1 MPIHRGPVLALC
13 ALLGACSV
21 GPQRPPNTT
30 LQLPA
35 TPAATPESDDQWWR
49 LYRDPALNAAVQEAL
64 GQNRELRVAA
74 ANLLQ
79 AKALLREADS
89 LDQPQTRLSANT
101 GYGSTADDQLEAALG
116 DSRRIRTG
124 TRSGIGLDVQ
134 WEMDLFGRLQGLE
147 QAARADAEAA
157 RAAED
162 GLRVVVAAE
171 TTRAWLQ
178 ACSYGQRLDVARQSL
193 ALVEQGRDL
202 TAELHRSGAALPLD
216 VARAEGLV
224 GQVRAAVPP
233 LEAGRQR
240 ALAELAVLLGRLP
253 GDVPAQ
259 VQACRQAPAL
269 IASLPGGDALAMLR
283 RRPDVRQAERR
294 LVAATAR
301 IGVARADLYPRI
313 SLGAGIASSAHH
325 PSGFDERDASVW
337 RLGPLLSWSFPNF
350 TAVRARIAQADA
362 RESAAL
368 AEFDR
373 SILGALKEQ
382 RQALNDYQAAGQR
395 QQDLQLAAE
404 RNQEALRL
412 AGLARAA
419 GASSALDYLDA
430 QRTDVASRAAAA
442 RADAQLIDSQVLLF
456 KAFGGGW
463 REAPPV
469 ILPKVEPGRRALSPR
484 SSSLRAS
491 SLPATGESPQ

>member
-1 MPIHRGPVLALC
+1 MPIYRGPALALC
-13 ALLGACSV
+13 IFLGACSV
-21 GPQRPPNTT
+21 GPQRAPSTT
-30 LQLPA
+30 LSLPA
-35 TPAATPESDDQWWR
+35 DPSPAREPGSDQWWR
-49 LYRDPALNAAVQEAL
+49 LYQDPALNAAVEEAL
-64 GQNRELRVAA
+64 SHNRDLRAAA

-79 AKALLREADS
+79 ARALLREADT
-89 LDQPQTRLSANT
+89 LDQPQTQLSANA

-116 DSRRIRTG
+116 DNRRIRTG
-124 TRSGIGLDVQ
+124 TRYGIGLDVQ
-134 WEMDLFGRLQGLE
+134 WEMDLFGRLHGLE
-147 QAARADAEAA
+147 QAARADADAA

-224 GQVRAAVPP
+224 GQVRAAVPS

-253 GDVPAQ
+253 GDVPARA
-259 VQACRQAPAL
+259 QACRQPPAL
-269 IASLPGGDALAMLR
+269 IASLPGDDALAMLR
-283 RRPDVRQAERR
+283 RRPDVSQAERR
-294 LVAATAR
+294 LAAATAR
-301 IGVARADLYPRI
+301 IGVARAELYPRI

-325 PSGFDERDASVW
+325 PDGFDERDASVW
-337 RLGPLLSWSFPNF
+337 RLGPLLSWSFPNIS
-350 TAVRARIAQADA
+350 AVRARIAQADA

-373 SILGALKEQ
+373 SILVALKEQ
-382 RQALNDYQAAGQR
+382 RQALSDYQAAGQR

-404 RNQEALRL
+404 RNHEALRL

-430 QRTDVASRAAAA
+430 QRTDVASRSAAA
-442 RADAQLIDSQVLLF
+442 RADGQLIDAQVLVF

-463 REAPPV
+463 RNAPPV
-469 ILPKVEPGRRALSPR
+469 ILPTVDRDSHASSFR
-484 SSSLRAS
+484 SSSS
-491 SLPATGESPQ
+491 QATGESLQ

>member
-21 GPQRPPNTT
+21 GPQRPPSTT
-30 LQLPA
+30 LNLPA
-35 TPAATPESDDQWWR
+35 AAVPTSPPETEQWWR
-49 LYRDPALNAAVQEAL
+49 LYREPGLNAAVLEAL
-64 GQNRELRVAA
+64 GHNRDLRVAA

-79 AKALLREADS
+79 AKALLRETDT
-89 LDQPQTRLSANT
+89 LDQPLTQVSASA

-124 TRSGIGLDVQ
+124 TRYGIGLDVQ

-193 ALVEQGRDL
+193 ALVEQGREL
-202 TAELHRSGAALPLD
+202 TAELHRSGVALALD

-224 GQVRAAVPP
+224 GQVRASLPP

-253 GDVPAQ
+253 GDVPAPA
-259 VQACRQAPAL
+259 QACRRTPAL
-269 IASLPGGDALAMLR
+269 IAAMPTDDALAMLR
-283 RRPDVRQAERR
+283 RRPDVSQAERR
-294 LVAATAR
+294 LAAATAR

-325 PSGFDERDASVW
+325 PSGFDERDASAW

-350 TAVRARIAQADA
+350 NAVRARIAQADA
-362 RESAAL
+362 REGAAL

-373 SILGALKEQ
+373 SILLALKEQ
-382 RQALNDYQAAGQR
+382 RQALSDYQAAGQR
-395 QQDLQLAAE
+395 RQDLHLAAE
-404 RNQEALRL
+404 RNHEALRL

-442 RADAQLIDSQVLLF
+442 RADAQLIDTQVLVF

-463 REAPPV
+463 RDAPPV
-469 ILPKVEPGRRALSPR
+469 ILPTP
-484 SSSLRAS
+484 SSFRTSSFQAPSLRAN
-491 SLPATGESPQ
+491 GETPQ